1 MTHHNP
7 AHAVAHGLQ
16 AVVGLYPWSVLWILL
31 ALMAV
36 LVVEGSWTALG
47 AVSLLVLIVTLHSIH
62 FDRAENRKPR

>member
-1 MTHHNP
+1 
-7 AHAVAHGLQ
+7 VAHGLQ

-62 FDRAENRKPR
+62 FDRTEHKKPR